1 MKIKLIKPEELHSE
15 KLKLLKKAIEIGK
28 AQTKYNYRVANRLQ
42 WIWRELKKIEDKL
55 GGI

>member
-15 KLKLLKKAIEIGK
+15 KLRLLKKAIEIGK

-42 WIWRELKKIEDKL
+42 WIWRELKKIEEKL
-55 GGI
+55 GGM